1 MLSAN
6 SRSLTLLDEVLDY
19 TGQDEDRF
27 FLLSIPGRPAPSGRH
42 AAFYRPGPIDEDPD
56 DILHGPH
63 LALANGSDVRDR
75 HRVAVFAD
83 VDWDDPEQEAVLA
96 GFLRHEIRHAEQWDE
111 LGQDFFDLYD
121 LAELVCQWKVGGLP
135 RGGVLYGLIPAEMDA
150 NAAAAKFLRER
161 RPGAINAVL
170 NSDYNALARSNTDP
184 GPLTDLPTKM
194 IAFLYLLREVADDP
208 TRSQGITFEQRLRR
222 VSERAARTWASLSAA

>member
-1 MLSAN
+1 MLSAE
-6 SRSLTLLDEVLDY
+6 SRSSILFNEVLAY
-19 TGQDEDRF
+19 AGQHEGRF
-27 FLLSIPGRPAPSGRH
+27 FLVPIPGRPALNGRH

-56 DILHGPH
+56 DVLHGPH
-63 LALANGSDVRDR
+63 LALANGADVRDR

-83 VDWDDPEQEAVLA
+83 IDWEDPEQEAVLA
-96 GFLRHEIRHAEQWDE
+96 AFLRHEIRHAEQWDE

-135 RGGVLYGLIPAEMDA
+135 RGGILYGLIPAEMDA

-161 RPGAINAVL
+161 RPKAVDAVL
-170 NSDYNALARSNTDP
+170 NSDHNVLARSNTDP
-184 GPLTDLPTKM
+184 GPLNDLPTKM

-208 TRSQGITFEQRLRR
+208 IRSQGITFEQRLRW
-222 VSERAARTWASLSAA
+222 VSERAARMWAAMSAA

>member
-6 SRSLTLLDEVLDY
+6 SRSSILFNEVLDY
-19 TGQDEDRF
+19 AAQDQDRF
-27 FLLSIPGRPAPSGRH
+27 FLVSIPGR
-42 AAFYRPGPIDEDPD
+42 
-56 DILHGPH
+56 
-63 LALANGSDVRDR
+63 LANGPDVRDR

-96 GFLRHEIRHAEQWDE
+96 GFLRHEVRHAEQWDE

-135 RGGVLYGLIPAEMDA
+135 RGGILYGLIPAEMDA
-150 NAAAAKFLRER
+150 NAAAAKLLRER
-161 RPGAINAVL
+161 RPEAINAVL
-170 NSDYNALARSNTDP
+170 SSDYNALARSNTDP
-184 GPLTDLPTKM
+184 GALSDLPTKM

-208 TRSQGITFEQRLRR
+208 TRSQRITFEKRLRL
-222 VSERAARTWASLSAA
+222 VSARAART

>member
-1 MLSAN
+1 
-6 SRSLTLLDEVLDY
+6 
-19 TGQDEDRF
+19 
-27 FLLSIPGRPAPSGRH
+27 
-42 AAFYRPGPIDEDPD
+42 
-56 DILHGPH
+56 
-63 LALANGSDVRDR
+63 
-75 HRVAVFAD
+75 VAIFAD

-135 RGGVLYGLIPAEMDA
+135 GGGILYGLIPAEMDA

-161 RPGAINAVL
+161 RPEAINMVL
-170 NSDYNALARSNTDP
+170 NSDCNALARSNTDP

-208 TRSQGITFEQRLRR
+208 TRSQGITFGQRLRR
-222 VSERAARTWASLSAA
+222 VSERAARTWTALSDA